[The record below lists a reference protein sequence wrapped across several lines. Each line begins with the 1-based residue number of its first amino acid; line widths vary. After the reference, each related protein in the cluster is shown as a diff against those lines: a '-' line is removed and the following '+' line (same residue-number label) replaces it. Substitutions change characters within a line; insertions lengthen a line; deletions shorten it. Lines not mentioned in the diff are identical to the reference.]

1 MKREQSKLNH
11 LAGGSPTIRRGAFL
25 LSLATCPLSLATVG
39 CATFGPARKPPET
52 VAAGPLLDTTPN
64 PADVVAFLNNNAARV
79 NAIESNDVDI
89 DLKIGNQPF
98 GVSGD
103 LHCQKPRNFRLRA
116 KTMGKGVADIGSN
129 SQEFWSWNG
138 DEKVLYYC
146 SYDALSRG
154 NVALPFPV
162 QPEWV
167 LEVLGMATL
176 NPAGN
181 FSVPGFNAR
190 QPGRTFDLVERTT
203 GPGGQPVTKVTV
215 FNNSNTTGRTPQV
228 AGHRLYDG
236 QNRLLCE
243 ARILSVHPDQSARVP
258 HEIELRFPAVGQN
271 PAMTMK
277 LKLDKLRV
285 NGVEA
290 DVARNPGLY
299 KKPSTQPAYDLARG
313 LPAGPTGLQ
322 RTSGWRQ

>member
-1 MKREQSKLNH
+1 M
-11 LAGGSPTIRRGAFL
+11 RRRAFL
-25 LSLATCPLSLATVG
+25 LSMATCPLAVATVG
-39 CATFGPARKPPET
+39 CATFGPTRKPTGT
-52 VAAGPLLDTTPN
+52 VAAPELIEKAPN

-79 NAIESNDVDI
+79 NSIESNDVDI
-89 DLKIGNQPF
+89 DLKVGNQPF
-98 GVSGD
+98 GVSGH
-103 LHCQKPRNFRLRA
+103 LHCQKPRNFRLVA
-116 KTMGKGVADIGSN
+116 KTVGKEVADIGSN
-129 SQEFWSWNG
+129 SREFWSWNG

-146 SYDALSRG
+146 SYDALAQG

-181 FSVPGFNAR
+181 FSVPEFNAR

-215 FNNSNTTGRTPQV
+215 FNNWNATGRTPQV
-228 AGHRLYDG
+228 AGHRLYDS
-236 QNRLLCE
+236 QRRLLCE
-243 ARILSVHPDQSARVP
+243 ARILSVHPDQRAP
-258 HEIELRFPAVGQN
+258 HEIELLFPAVGPN

-290 DVARNPGLY
+290 DVARNPKLY
-299 KKPSTQPAYDLARG
+299 QRPSRSPAYDLARG

-322 RTSGWRQ
+322 RTSGWGR